1 MLHHRH
7 LTQWFSFWQ
16 SALALAA
23 CIWGAVLAL
32 AACLGLSCMHM
43 RGYLGLGCVPMGAA
57 LALAAYPGL
66 GTMPT
71 EAALGLAACPG
82 QNFSIHYSMISDI
95 LRQEQETGTYFS
107 RINSIHGINLKAKI
121 LSVSCHNKK
130 N

>member
-1 MLHHRH
+1 M
-7 LTQWFSFWQ
+7 
-16 SALALAA
+16 
-23 CIWGAVLAL
+23 GG
-32 AACLGLSCMHM
+32 CLGLGSMPWPWLHAHGGC
-43 RGYLGLGCVPMGAA
+43 LGLGCMPMGAA

-71 EAALGLAACPG
+71 EAALGLAACAG
-82 QNFSIHYSMISDI
+82 QNFLIHYSMISDI

>member
-7 LTQWFSFWQ
+7 LTQWFSLWQ
-16 SALALAA
+16 STLALAT
-23 CIWGAVLAL
+23 CTWGAVLAL
-32 AACLGLSCMHM
+32 AACLGLGCMHM
-43 RGYLGLGCVPMGAA
+43 RGYLGLGCVPMGTA
-57 LALAAYPGL
+57 LALAAYPSL

-71 EAALGLAACPG
+71 EAALALAACPG
-82 QNFSIHYSMISDI
+82 QNFQIHYSLISDI
-95 LRQEQETGTYFS
+95 LRQETGTYFS